1 MARKRIFED
10 DELGLPVSSE
20 RLDARPAVSK
30 ALAALRRHRV
40 LLGSIAIAVVAVLAW
55 RWTVRG
61 ESTPVAPS
69 AGLDATSTPER
80 QLAITVLGVRD
91 AVAAAA
97 PTAPPPPP
105 VAVAPP
111 PPPVA
116 VPPSATAPAS
126 ADAPATVS
134 APSRAS
140 SPPRSTP
147 SRAQSS
153 SAAKASSLPVAAVK
167 SVPAQEPRVDS
178 VPAKPQP
185 KPDGPPM
192 ETNPYVYK

>member
-105 VAVAPP
+105 VAV
-111 PPPVA
+111 
-116 VPPSATAPAS
+116 PPSATAPAS

-167 SVPAQEPRVDS
+167 SVPAQEPRADS